1 MSYIY
6 EEVSPELLLP
16 EDRDTRY
23 DNTPMKF
30 VKAMGAKQKGKYYE
44 LITDNVLRGRGSVV
58 NKPVNSDHDRI
69 IDGVKSEIK
78 GSCLMKNTDLFTFL
92 QIRPKQDYA
101 QMIFSMFYPDKIII
115 MSMTKE
121 KVLENVANGTFSPQH
136 GGKNGDSGTYMYYGN
151 ENTLGSIG
159 AVEVG

>member
-1 MSYIY
+1 
-6 EEVSPELLLP
+6 
-16 EDRDTRY
+16 
-23 DNTPMKF
+23 
-30 VKAMGAKQKGKYYE
+30 
-44 LITDNVLRGRGSVV
+44 
-58 NKPVNSDHDRI
+58 
-69 IDGVKSEIK
+69 
-78 GSCLMKNTDLFTFL
+78 MKNTDLFTFL

-121 KVLENVANGTFSPQH
+121 KVLENVANGIFSPQH

-151 ENTLGSIG
+151 ENTLGLIG